1 MVPQM
6 KTVYPKKL
14 KDPEKGKQQMF
25 TTHPILN
32 YPEHPKKPPQ
42 GSEYESQD
50 HSTSWEAST
59 KSDED
64 CVEKHI

>member
-1 MVPQM
+1 M

-50 HSTSWEAST
+50 HSTS
-59 KSDED
+59 
-64 CVEKHI
+64 